1 MGWKCDWQD
10 VGAGNEL
17 CESSLLFVRV
27 VAYMIIVHE
36 NEPRLIHFFLFF
48 FFDLRRRRIKAFSDH
63 ILDPG
68 LCRAVP

>member
-10 VGAGNEL
+10 VGAGNDL

-36 NEPRLIHFFLFF
+36 NEPRLILIRDKNTDRVCIA
-48 FFDLRRRRIKAFSDH
+48 DLAMSVRGDIGVRGRQN
-63 ILDPG
+63 
-68 LCRAVP
+68 